1 MSFLTLAAALVLLAT
16 YQNSPAQDSLAV
28 GANTTEGSGSGSW
41 FSKRESSSFVGVAA
55 DSVWMWDVAPNANL
69 VASLDERDGAVLE
82 IIPNPVGFT
91 IRTLSGGNLAVDG
104 DGTTAF
110 DSDAVRRVTFPRTRP
125 IYVDLGGNFQV
136 NRLRFFPRLDGR
148 NERRFLQEFEVAT
161 STTSLLA
168 EFTPLFAFFPSLP
181 NTQPVVDKRFDS
193 RNVRYVRITSTSQRQ
208 WEIAE
213 IEVYGDGSLPTGEYV
228 SKPLRMRLTN
238 SVFGEMRLEGV
249 SDVDAPI
256 LVQTRT
262 GPDDSPELYYVLS
275 ADGTEPVEVP
285 REVYATAP
293 PDSQAAIRHN
303 PAWSDFAAVTD
314 HVVPS
319 HGIQTGRSYLQFRLR
334 MSKPDTRL
342 ERIVFEVVSPPLVR
356 SLVAEISPTLV
367 EPGVDTTFTLS
378 MVAHMR
384 TDRTRNNDT
393 GFELIQIKTAA
404 EIERIQRVLVDDR
417 PAPFSVRDGA
427 DGHPLIHLVRRI
439 EQDGTFL
446 QIVFRGRVFR
456 DQTSVQ
462 IRIIDNRIVER
473 RQGGE
478 TIEVEET
485 GYQIAVAGE
494 ADVETAS
501 ERLIITLTKEGNRVP
516 LLSKVEVPRA
526 FSPNGDGIND
536 LLELSYSLLTLTK
549 PAPVVWSIYDLSGR
563 RVRVVQDELKGVGN
577 YAQLWDGLEEG
588 EALVA
593 PGIYLY
599 EVEVR
604 GDEGA
609 ERVRGM
615 VAVVY

>member
-1 MSFLTLAAALVLLAT
+1 M
-16 YQNSPAQDSLAV
+16 
-28 GANTTEGSGSGSW
+28 
-41 FSKRESSSFVGVAA
+41 
-55 DSVWMWDVAPNANL
+55 
-69 VASLDERDGAVLE
+69 
-82 IIPNPVGFT
+82 
-91 IRTLSGGNLAVDG
+91 
-104 DGTTAF
+104 
-110 DSDAVRRVTFPRTRP
+110 
-125 IYVDLGGNFQV
+125 
-136 NRLRFFPRLDGR
+136 
-148 NERRFLQEFEVAT
+148 
-161 STTSLLA
+161 
-168 EFTPLFAFFPSLP
+168 
-181 NTQPVVDKRFDS
+181 VDKRFDS

-238 SVFGEMRLEGV
+238 SVFGEMRLVGV
-249 SDVDAPI
+249 NDVNAPL

-275 ADGTEPVEVP
+275 ADGTQPVDVP
-285 REVYATAP
+285 RDVYAMAP

-303 PAWSDFAAVTD
+303 PAWSDFEAMTD
-314 HVVPS
+314 RVVRS
-319 HGIQTGRSYLQFRLR
+319 RGIQEGRGFLQFRLR

-367 EPGVDTTFTLS
+367 DPGVDTTFTLS

-384 TDRTRNNDT
+384 TDRVNRNDT

-417 PAPFSVRDGA
+417 PAPFSVRSDA

-446 QIVFRGRVFR
+446 QLVFRGRVFR

-462 IRIIDNRIVER
+462 IRIIDNHVVER

-485 GYQIAVAGE
+485 GYQIAVTGE

-501 ERLIITLTKEGNRVP
+501 ESLMITLTKEDNRVP
-516 LLSKVEVPRA
+516 LLSKVELPRA
-526 FSPNGDGIND
+526 FSPNDDGIND

-563 RVRVVQDELKGVGN
+563 RVRVVQDELKDVGN
-577 YAQLWDGLEEG
+577 HSQSWDGMDDG
-588 EALVA
+588 AKLVA

-604 GDEGA
+604 GDAGVES
-609 ERVRGM
+609 VRGS